1 MEAIQL
7 NQWKVMGTLPYQADF
22 SAHITDGVLLPNLTR
37 WIDAEV
43 PGSIYRDLLKA
54 GYIEEPYFDQNSLHC
69 EWVAGR
75 WWIYRTTF
83 TVSKE
88 QAKKILKLRFG
99 GIDYSAQIYVNGK
112 KVGRHEGMYI
122 PFEAIINPYVSTDEE
137 NVLVCVLEHAPL
149 ADPQPGYTSKTR
161 YLKARFNY
169 KWDFAARV
177 MDLGLYE
184 PVEIHAYDAAAILH
198 SFARPVLENGEWKL
212 FCEVETEAY
221 RDAEAVLSF
230 DLALRTANGTV
241 PIHTEKAISLKQLKL

>member
-22 SAHITDGVLLPNLTR
+22 SAHITDGVLLPNLTQ

-88 QAKKILKLRFG
+88 QAKKIL
-99 GIDYSAQIYVNGK
+99 
-112 KVGRHEGMYI
+112 
-122 PFEAIINPYVSTDEE
+122 
-137 NVLVCVLEHAPL
+137 
-149 ADPQPGYTSKTR
+149 
-161 YLKARFNY
+161 
-169 KWDFAARV
+169 
-177 MDLGLYE
+177 
-184 PVEIHAYDAAAILH
+184 
-198 SFARPVLENGEWKL
+198 
-212 FCEVETEAY
+212 
-221 RDAEAVLSF
+221 
-230 DLALRTANGTV
+230 
-241 PIHTEKAISLKQLKL
+241 

>member
-1 MEAIQL
+1 M
-7 NQWKVMGTLPYQADF
+7 
-22 SAHITDGVLLPNLTR
+22 
-37 WIDAEV
+37 
-43 PGSIYRDLLKA
+43 
-54 GYIEEPYFDQNSLHC
+54 
-69 EWVAGR
+69 
-75 WWIYRTTF
+75 
-83 TVSKE
+83 
-88 QAKKILKLRFG
+88 
-99 GIDYSAQIYVNGK
+99 
-112 KVGRHEGMYI
+112 
-122 PFEAIINPYVSTDEE
+122 
-137 NVLVCVLEHAPL
+137 LEHAPL

-241 PIHTEKAISLKQLKL
+241 PIHTEKAISLKKGFHHDEETILLGGVAPLLWWPNGYGPQTLHPLTITLSVNGTPGDAVEHTVGFRTIEYRHADGREDALPYNVVINGKRIYLKGTNMVPLDCIHCTDEAVIRERLTAVHDANVNFLRTLRK